1 MDCAMNKTAGRCLA
15 ARYLATLGFGVALCA
30 MTTADGWAQG
40 LIPGMPTGTGNIA
53 AGRRAPSGAQERP
66 PEPPPDAVP
75 GARSRQPVAPMTR
88 AAGDMQ
94 PTEALFD
101 AINRG
106 DIAAAR
112 DAITR
117 GADLRGRNILGMSPM
132 ELSIDLGRN
141 DISFLLLSM
150 RGGDDGRNRQAQ
162 PATAAAKGAPAR
174 QARQVQAPVHA
185 PRVTAS
191 RGVPASAQQPVP
203 SQTARLFSGDGGT
216 PVPNAGF
223 LGFDSGR
230 R

>member
-1 MDCAMNKTAGRCLA
+1 MRIGITCAVVTAVALA
-15 ARYLATLGFGVALCA
+15 ACPAIAHAQAFDNLTSGSNSLVSPLAKGG
-30 MTTADGWAQG
+30 
-40 LIPGMPTGTGNIA
+40 
-53 AGRRAPSGAQERP
+53 SGAPGASKSQQPPALPGATSNASRVTPSERP
-66 PEPPPDAVP
+66 PTDMEPTD
-75 GARSRQPVAPMTR
+75 
-88 AAGDMQ
+88 
-94 PTEALFD
+94 ALFD